1 MIGTLKRKF
10 AIRRAA
16 DHQASSANRGPCS
29 LQVIPV
35 ATGRYVQNEKVDA
48 VKRLPLSCRHIAC
61 HAVSVHHHR

>member
-10 AIRRAA
+10 AIRRPRTIKQVLQIEDPA
-16 DHQASSANRGPCS
+16 PY
-29 LQVIPV
+29 QVIPV